1 MAGTCI
7 SATAPGDVHS
17 IHSGKTRRPLF
28 GYNPV
33 TYAERDLV
41 QQLSKSNQLTTVEKG
56 KPKIGG

>member
-1 MAGTCI
+1 MAGTCV
-7 SATAPGDVHS
+7 SVTTPEDVHS

-41 QQLSKSNQLTTVEKG
+41 QQLARSSQLTTVEKG
-56 KPKIGG
+56 KPRIEV